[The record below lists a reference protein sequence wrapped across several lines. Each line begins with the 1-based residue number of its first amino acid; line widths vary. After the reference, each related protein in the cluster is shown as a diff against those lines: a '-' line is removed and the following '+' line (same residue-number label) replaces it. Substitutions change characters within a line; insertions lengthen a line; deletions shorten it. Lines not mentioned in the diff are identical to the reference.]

1 MAFSASLE
9 TRGNI
14 GIITLAG
21 EMDAST
27 APAFKEQ
34 VEKAHSGGAKKLVLM
49 LKDLEYMSSAG
60 LRVLIFVKQKMGV
73 DADVYII
80 APSETVADTLD
91 KSGYGESVIIL
102 DSYDAAVIEQ

>member
-1 MAFSASLE
+1 MAFASLE

-14 GIITLAG
+14 GIITLVG
-21 EMDAST
+21 QMDASN
-27 APAFKEQ
+27 APEFKEK
-34 VEKAHSGGAKKLVLM
+34 VEAAANGGAKKLVLM

-73 DADVYII
+73 DADVYIV

-102 DSYDAAVIEQ
+102 DSYDPAVIEK